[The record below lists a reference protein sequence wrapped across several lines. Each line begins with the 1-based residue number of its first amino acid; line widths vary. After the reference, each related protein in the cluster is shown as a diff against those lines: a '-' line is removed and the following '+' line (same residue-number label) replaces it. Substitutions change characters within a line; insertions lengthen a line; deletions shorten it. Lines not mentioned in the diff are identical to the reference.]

1 MQPFPTLLSQLHSL
15 PNLHLLRSLQHGKD
29 PFGGNISSYLS
40 ISLLGLDYWPRIQV
54 DDLEGQRGQET
65 YLVVWNQ
72 RTRHTFVAEVYVT
85 SVEV

>member
-54 DDLEGQRGQET
+54 DDLEGQKGQRNISGSLEPEDKT
-65 YLVVWNQ
+65 HLCG
-72 RTRHTFVAEVYVT
+72 
-85 SVEV
+85 